1 MLAARSRIEHGRQQN
16 KQQEEEMPH
25 SFGNGHVP
33 RFSGASLSCASGR
46 TFLGSAIARPLS
58 PSSSWLVMDVVA
70 ERRPPAAVASNAKER
85 PR

>member
-1 MLAARSRIEHGRQQN
+1 MS
-16 KQQEEEMPH
+16 H

-33 RFSGASLSCASGR
+33 RFAGASLSVASGR
-46 TFLGSAIARPLS
+46 TFLGSAIARPLP

-70 ERRPPAAVASNAKER
+70 ERQPPAAAASSSKER